1 MRYALACD
9 IAVPYYGDMATY
21 RVVEFR
27 RDGLAG
33 WTVESSAPDVKRQSR
48 LLYMT
53 SDQAQAEADRLTA
66 IETAEG

>member
-1 MRYALACD
+1 
-9 IAVPYYGDMATY
+9 MATY